1 MNSRQTN
8 GRIPGEGDKGS
19 ARAAFDQ
26 TAQDPELDT
35 VLRNFRASVH
45 AWSEA
50 TYQSGVEATAQSR
63 IEAAGRSRALVLP
76 PAPRRILW
84 NRSLA
89 WSLSLVLT
97 AGVATTGIYEFH
109 QKEVARDKAI
119 QQEIEHQRQL
129 AQQHARDVDELLARV
144 DSDVSREAPT
154 AMEPLASLMADD
166 ETQ

>member
-1 MNSRQTN
+1 MNSHQTN
-8 GRIPGEGDKGS
+8 GRIPGEGDNGS

-26 TAQDPELDT
+26 SAQDPELDT

-45 AWSEA
+45 AWSHA
-50 TYQSGVEATAQSR
+50 TYQTR
-63 IEAAGRSRALVLP
+63 DEAAGRSRSLVLS

-89 WSLSLVLT
+89 WSMSLVLA
-97 AGVATTGIYEFH
+97 AGVATTGIYEYH

-154 AMEPLASLMADD
+154 AMEPLASLMAED